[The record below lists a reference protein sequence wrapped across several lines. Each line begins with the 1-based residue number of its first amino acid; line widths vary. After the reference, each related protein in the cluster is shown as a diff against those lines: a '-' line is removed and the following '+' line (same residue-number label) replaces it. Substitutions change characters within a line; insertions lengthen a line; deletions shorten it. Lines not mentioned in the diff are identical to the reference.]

1 MGSLNAL
8 LDQPAVPRILKLLL
22 SAGETNVETS
32 LIESLPD
39 RAYTE
44 KAVELLVR
52 QGIVTRERG
61 ALRIAEGEEARRT
74 VSGIMRFYADLDRAS
89 RRRLLFRGILNA
101 TPYACLV
108 HFKTFTDLMEAE
120 GFGRADM
127 EAVLDR
133 DGKEGYVERLTIMYR
148 AREGLKHRCLPFIP
162 LHSYPQ
168 FIMMKPDNTG
178 HLRGRLKD
186 AGIFMVEEEYLLGH
200 YPKEL
205 AHQARDYLTREGEHI
220 KEKIKGEAF
229 DIWWYYRF

>member
-1 MGSLNAL
+1 VGSLNAL
-8 LDQPAVPRILKLLL
+8 LDLPAVPRILKLLL
-22 SAGETNVETS
+22 STGAGNEETS

-39 RAYTE
+39 RVYTK

-52 QGIVTRERG
+52 QGVVTREGG
-61 ALRIAEGEEARRT
+61 ALKIAEGEEARRT
-74 VSGIMRFYADLDRAS
+74 VDGIMRFYADLDRVS

-101 TPYACLV
+101 TQYACLV

-127 EAVLDR
+127 EAELDKDR
-133 DGKEGYVERLTIMYR
+133 KEGYVERLTVMYR
-148 AREGLKHRCLPFIP
+148 AREGLKHRYFPFIP
-162 LHSYPQ
+162 LYSYPH
-168 FIMMKPDNTG
+168 FIVMKPESTG
-178 HLRGRLKD
+178 HLRGKLQN
-186 AGIFMVEEEYLLGH
+186 AGIFMAEEEYLLGH
-200 YPKEL
+200 YPKEI

>member
-1 MGSLNAL
+1 MASFNAL
-8 LDQPAVPRILKLLL
+8 LDLPAVPRILKLLL
-22 SAGETNVETS
+22 STGAEHGEAS
-32 LIESLPD
+32 LVESLPD

-44 KAVELLVR
+44 KAVEMLVR

-61 ALRIAEGEEARRT
+61 ALKIAEGEEARRT
-74 VSGIMRFYADLDRAS
+74 VNGIMQFYADLDRAS

-101 TPYACLV
+101 TQYACLV

-127 EAVLDR
+127 EAVLDK
-133 DGKEGYVERLTIMYR
+133 DAKEGYVERLTIMYR
-148 AREGLKHRCLPFIP
+148 AREGLKHRCAPFIP
-162 LHSYPQ
+162 LYSYPH
-168 FIMMKPDNTG
+168 FIVMKPDATG
-178 HLRGRLKD
+178 HLQGKLRS
-186 AGIFMVEEEYLLGH
+186 AGIFMIEEEYLLGH